1 MCGGCGWC
9 MGALDLDL
17 DLAASCEA
25 ASSEGRERRRERI
38 CNWNWNWNWQ
48 LRQKRPKV
56 EKNWYTF
63 IGDRECVV
71 ANCMNRL
78 QTSPDKL
85 YKTILFPLCFRSFF
99 IFASYLFF
107 FSFSLLSLSLLS
119 LSQLAAR
126 TRAPASHI
134 PPGLTS
140 FPNGQVHA
148 YISI

>member
-9 MGALDLDL
+9 MGALDLVL
-17 DLAASCEA
+17 ELRAAKQRVV
-25 ASSEGRERRRERI
+25 REEKERRERI

-56 EKNWYTF
+56 EKNWYTY
-63 IGDRECVV
+63 IGDREFVV

-85 YKTILFPLCFRSFF
+85 YKTILFPLCFRSLFF

-107 FSFSLLSLSLLS
+107 FSLSLLS
-119 LSQLAAR
+119 LAAFSLRLAAC